1 MPWFPMFVDLTDLP
15 CLIVGGGTVA
25 ARKAEKLRPYRPAL
39 TVIAPEFVPGFTD
52 CTLLRRPY
60 RPGDEDGMTLVI
72 VATGDSELNHAI
84 SATCRAK
91 NIPVNVV
98 DDKEHCS
105 FLFPCL
111 VQEGE
116 LSVGISTGG
125 ASPTAAMWLKNQITD
140 LIPEHFDHILA
151 WLEEQRPQIKSEIP
165 DETARGALFAALF
178 SACLERGRPLT
189 REELEELL

>member
-1 MPWFPMFVDLTDLP
+1 MPWFPMFVDLTGRP

-60 RPGDEDGMTLVI
+60 RPGDEDGMALVI
-72 VATGDSELNHAI
+72 AATDDPALNHTI
-84 SATCRAK
+84 SAACRTK

-98 DDKEHCS
+98 DDKEYCS

>member
-1 MPWFPMFVDLTDLP
+1 MPWFPMFVDLKHRP

-25 ARKAEKLRPYRPAL
+25 ARKAEKLRPYGPDL
-39 TVIAPEFVPGFTD
+39 TVIAPEFVPGFET

-60 RPGDEDGMTLVI
+60 CPGDEDGMALVI
-72 VATGDSELNHAI
+72 AATDDPHLNHTI

-91 NIPVNVV
+91 NIPINVV
-98 DDKEHCS
+98 DDKEYCS

-125 ASPTAAMWLKNQITD
+125 ASPTAAVWLKNQIAER
-140 LIPEHFDHILA
+140 IPERFDDILA
-151 WLEEQRPQIKSEIP
+151 WLEEQRPRIKAEIP
-165 DETARGALFAALF
+165 DEKVRSVRFAALF

-189 REELEELL
+189 DAELEERL

>member
-1 MPWFPMFVDLTDLP
+1 MFVDLTGRP

>member
-1 MPWFPMFVDLTDLP
+1 MPYFPMFVDLTEQP

-25 ARKAEKLRPYRPAL
+25 ARKAEKLRPYSPDLR
-39 TVIAPEFVPGFTD
+39 VVSPEFVPGFEG

-60 RPGDEDGMTLVI
+60 SPGDEDGMALVI
-72 VATGDSELNHAI
+72 AATDDPELNRAI
-84 SATCRAK
+84 SAACREK

-98 DDKEHCS
+98 DDKAHCS

-125 ASPTAAMWLKNQITD
+125 ASPTAAVWLKEQVST
-140 LIPEHFDHILA
+140 LIPGGFDEILVY
-151 WLEEQRPQIKSEIP
+151 LEGLRPRIKANIP
-165 DETARGALFAALF
+165 DEKTRSATFSALFQ
-178 SACLERGRPLT
+178 ACLQAGRPLT
-189 REELEELL
+189 EGELEEFL

>member
-1 MPWFPMFVDLTDLP
+1 MPWFPMFVDLTGRP

-25 ARKAEKLRPYRPAL
+25 ARKAEKLRPYAPVL
-39 TVIAPEFVPGFTD
+39 TVIAPEFVPGFAD
-52 CTLLRRPY
+52 CTLLHRSY
-60 RPGDEDGMTLVI
+60 RPGDEDGMALVI
-72 VATGDSELNHAI
+72 AATDDPALNHTI
-84 SATCRAK
+84 SAACRAK

-98 DDKEHCS
+98 DDKEYCS

-125 ASPTAAMWLKNQITD
+125 ASPTAAVWLKNQITD
-140 LIPEHFDHILA
+140 LIPEGFDDILV
-151 WLEEQRPQIKSEIP
+151 WLEGQRPRIKSEIP
-165 DETARGALFAALF
+165 DETARSARFAALF

-189 REELEELL
+189 REELEELS

>member
-1 MPWFPMFVDLTDLP
+1 MPYFPMFVDLTGQP

-25 ARKAEKLRPYRPAL
+25 ARKAEKLRPYSPDLR
-39 TVIAPEFVPGFTD
+39 VVSPEFESDFEG

-60 RPGDEDGMTLVI
+60 IPGDEDGMALVI
-72 VATGDSELNHAI
+72 AATDDPELNHAI
-84 SATCRAK
+84 SAACREK

-98 DDKEHCS
+98 DDKAHCS

-125 ASPTAAMWLKNQITD
+125 ASPTAAVWLKEQIAD
-140 LIPEHFDHILA
+140 LIPTNFDEILA
-151 WLEEQRPQIKSEIP
+151 FLEGLRPRIKASIP
-165 DETARGALFAALF
+165 DEKARSAAFAALF
-178 SACLERGRPLT
+178 QACLQEGRPLT
-189 REELEELL
+189 EGELEGLL

>member
-1 MPWFPMFVDLTDLP
+1 MPYFPMFVDLTGQP
-15 CLIVGGGTVA
+15 CLIVGGGAVA
-25 ARKAEKLRPYRPAL
+25 ARKAEKLRPYSPDLRA
-39 TVIAPEFVPGFTD
+39 IASEFVSGFEG

-140 LIPEHFDHILA
+140 LIPEGFDDILV
-151 WLEEQRPQIKSEIP
+151 WLEGQRPRIKSEIP

>member
-1 MPWFPMFVDLTDLP
+1 MPWFPMFVDLTGRP

>member
-1 MPWFPMFVDLTDLP
+1 MPWFPMFVDLTSRP